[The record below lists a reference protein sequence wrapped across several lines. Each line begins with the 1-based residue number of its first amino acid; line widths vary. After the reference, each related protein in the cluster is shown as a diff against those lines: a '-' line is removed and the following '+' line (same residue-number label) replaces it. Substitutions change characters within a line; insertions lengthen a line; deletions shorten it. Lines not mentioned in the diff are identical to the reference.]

1 MAPKKRS
8 KAHKDSRETRSQVA
22 ARIYS
27 ERRMRSEHFHHHNLF
42 REPAWDILLH
52 LYQGHLRGRGMKI
65 DSVSLAVG
73 LPATSA
79 LRWLEVLEGKGLVF
93 AYRDEGDADQ
103 IFLRLSKR
111 GLSEMAEYLDRIAL
125 SDVTSGASLR

>member
-1 MAPKKRS
+1 
-8 KAHKDSRETRSQVA
+8 
-22 ARIYS
+22 
-27 ERRMRSEHFHHHNLF
+27 
-42 REPAWDILLH
+42 
-52 LYQGHLRGRGMKI
+52 MKI